1 MNSTILTPDELQPGI
16 YCTVLRGRRQS
27 PSPAT
32 AGSESR
38 GAARECYEYLKG
50 VPLQVLH
57 AEGPYLIAHV
67 VSNAEPPR
75 AILDL
80 RYVRLCRISQ
90 DYVRAVTGASYR
102 TTLT

>member
-1 MNSTILTPDELQPGI
+1 MNTAILTADELQPGV
-16 YCTVLRGRRQS
+16 YCTVLKGRRQVCS
-27 PSPAT
+27 PKT
-32 AGSESR
+32 AGSEPR

-67 VSNAEPPR
+67 VSNMEPPR

-80 RYVRLCRISQ
+80 RYVRLCRISH
-90 DYVRAVTGASYR
+90 DYVRAVTGAIYR
-102 TTLT
+102 TTL

>member
-1 MNSTILTPDELQPGI
+1 MISTILTAEELQPGL
-16 YCTVLRGRRQS
+16 YCTVLRGRRQNSS
-27 PSPAT
+27 PPGAKT
-32 AGSESR
+32 G

-80 RYVRLCRISQ
+80 RFVRLVRISH
-90 DYVRAVTGASYR
+90 DYVRAVTGANYR
-102 TTLT
+102 TTL